1 MSPSHHYKT
10 SVKLLTGLKL
20 QTISII
26 FLLIYI
32 EISCEGGAGIP
43 DGGVREE
50 DADQVTPH
58 HGQCL
63 HHLHDV
69 LIRHR
74 SMFMTRFISP
84 RCTTSHFC
92 LGPLNS
98 SLRVSDTLLPPS
110 AHIYQLFI
118 TYLQS
123 CTTDIYN

>member
-26 FLLIYI
+26 FLLL
-32 EISCEGGAGIP
+32 ESLAVASE
-43 DGGVREE
+43 RRML
-50 DADQVTPH
+50 TK
-58 HGQCL
+58 L
-63 HHLHDV
+63 HLIMDNDV

-92 LGPLNS
+92 LEPLNS
-98 SLRVSDTLLPPS
+98 SLGVSGTRCQTGPGLLPPS